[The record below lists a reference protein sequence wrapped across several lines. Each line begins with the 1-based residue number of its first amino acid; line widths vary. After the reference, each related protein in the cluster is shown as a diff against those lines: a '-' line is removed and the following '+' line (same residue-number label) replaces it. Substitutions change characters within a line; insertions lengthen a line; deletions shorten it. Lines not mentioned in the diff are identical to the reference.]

1 MGDEIF
7 IVDDDEAVRS
17 SLAQLIEDEE
27 LGIVAGEAG
36 DGAELTASYLND
48 LHIDILCI
56 DLLMPERDGLET
68 IRAIKDEFHG
78 KYLMLSQVET
88 KELIGQAYTL
98 GVEYYVTKPINRVEV
113 LSVLHLMIE
122 RLHLEHSIEN
132 IQHSLKSVMQFQQR
146 GQTKT
151 KQRGKSLAEAGQ
163 FLLAELGIVGEKGSK
178 DLLDMILFTDQYLA
192 LHADHHDSFPSLKII
207 FTGITEDKL
216 SEPYTSADIAREA
229 KAAEQRVRRAINQSL
244 KHIASLGLT
253 DFSHPTFENYASK
266 FFDFTIVRKKMS
278 ELTKEMS
285 GREEHTRI
293 NVKKFVQVLY
303 YEAKRIF
310 MED

>member
-1 MGDEIF
+1 MRFF

-17 SLAQLIEDEE
+17 SLAQLIEDED
-27 LGIVAGEAG
+27 LGIVAGEAE

-68 IRAIKDEFHG
+68 IRAINDEFHG

-151 KQRGKSLAEAGQ
+151 KQRGKTLAEAGQ

-192 LHADHHDSFPSLKII
+192 LHTEHHDSFPSLKVI
-207 FTGITEDKL
+207 FNGVTEDKL
-216 SEPYTSADIAREA
+216 NEPYTSADIAREA

-278 ELTKEMS
+278 ELTKETS

>member
-1 MGDEIF
+1 MRFF

-27 LGIVAGEAG
+27 LGIVAGEAE
-36 DGAELTASYLND
+36 DGTELTASYLND

-151 KQRGKSLAEAGQ
+151 KQRGKTLAEAGQ

-192 LHADHHDSFPSLKII
+192 LHTEHHDSFPSLKVI
-207 FTGITEDKL
+207 FNGVTEDKL
-216 SEPYTSADIAREA
+216 NEPYTSADIAREA

-278 ELTKEMS
+278 ELTKETS

>member
-1 MGDEIF
+1 MRFF

-27 LGIVAGEAG
+27 LGIVAGEAEA
-36 DGAELTASYLND
+36 GAELTASYLND

-192 LHADHHDSFPSLKII
+192 LHADQHDSFPSLKII

>member
-1 MGDEIF
+1 MRFF

-27 LGIVAGEAG
+27 LGIVAGEAE

-266 FFDFTIVRKKMS
+266 FFDFTIVRKKM
-278 ELTKEMS
+278 
-285 GREEHTRI
+285 
-293 NVKKFVQVLY
+293 
-303 YEAKRIF
+303 
-310 MED
+310 

>member
-1 MGDEIF
+1 MRFF
-7 IVDDDEAVRS
+7 IVDDDEAVRF

-27 LGIVAGEAG
+27 LGIVAGEAE

>member
-1 MGDEIF
+1 MRFF

-27 LGIVAGEAG
+27 LGIVAGEAE

-151 KQRGKSLAEAGQ
+151 KQRGKSLQRRGS
-163 FLLAELGIVGEKGSK
+163 FCWRSLVLLGRRG
-178 DLLDMILFTDQYLA
+178 
-192 LHADHHDSFPSLKII
+192 LKI
-207 FTGITEDKL
+207 
-216 SEPYTSADIAREA
+216 Y
-229 KAAEQRVRRAINQSL
+229 
-244 KHIASLGLT
+244 
-253 DFSHPTFENYASK
+253 
-266 FFDFTIVRKKMS
+266 
-278 ELTKEMS
+278 
-285 GREEHTRI
+285 
-293 NVKKFVQVLY
+293 
-303 YEAKRIF
+303 
-310 MED
+310 

>member
-1 MGDEIF
+1 MRFF

-27 LGIVAGEAG
+27 LGIVAGEAE

-151 KQRGKSLAEAGQ
+151 KQRGKTLAEAGQ

-192 LHADHHDSFPSLKII
+192 LHTEHHDSFPSLKVI
-207 FTGITEDKL
+207 FNGVTEDKL
-216 SEPYTSADIAREA
+216 NEPYTSADIAREA

-278 ELTKEMS
+278 ELTKETN

>member
-1 MGDEIF
+1 MRFF

-27 LGIVAGEAG
+27 LGIVAGEAE

-310 MED
+310 TED

>member
-1 MGDEIF
+1 MRFF

-27 LGIVAGEAG
+27 LGIVAGEAE

-192 LHADHHDSFPSLKII
+192 LHTDHHDSFPSLKVI
-207 FTGITEDKL
+207 FTGVTEEKL
-216 SEPYTSADIAREA
+216 NAPYTSADIAREA

-278 ELTKEMS
+278 ELTKETS

-310 MED
+310 MEN

>member
-1 MGDEIF
+1 MRFF

-27 LGIVAGEAG
+27 LGIVAGEAE

-151 KQRGKSLAEAGQ
+151 KQRGKTLAEAGQ

-192 LHADHHDSFPSLKII
+192 LHTEHHDSFPSLKVI
-207 FTGITEDKL
+207 FNGVTEDKL
-216 SEPYTSADIAREA
+216 NEPYTSADIAREA

-278 ELTKEMS
+278 ELTKETS

>member
-1 MGDEIF
+1 MRFF

-27 LGIVAGEAG
+27 LGIVAGEAK

-178 DLLDMILFTDQYLA
+178 DLLDMILFTDQYIA

-216 SEPYTSADIAREA
+216 VEPYTSADIAREA

>member
-1 MGDEIF
+1 MRFF

-17 SLAQLIEDEE
+17 SLAQLIEDED
-27 LGIVAGEAG
+27 LGIVAGEAE

-88 KELIGQAYTL
+88 KELIGQAYML

-151 KQRGKSLAEAGQ
+151 KQRGKTLAEAGQ

-192 LHADHHDSFPSLKII
+192 LHTEHHDSFPSLKVI
-207 FTGITEDKL
+207 FNGVTEDKL
-216 SEPYTSADIAREA
+216 NEPYTSADIAREA

-278 ELTKEMS
+278 ELTKETS

>member
-1 MGDEIF
+1 MRFF

-27 LGIVAGEAG
+27 LGIVAGEAE

-88 KELIGQAYTL
+88 KELIGKAYTL

-293 NVKKFVQVLY
+293 NAKKFVQVLY

>member
-1 MGDEIF
+1 MRFF

-27 LGIVAGEAG
+27 LGIVAGEAE

-178 DLLDMILFTDQYLA
+178 DLLDMILFTDQYLS
-192 LHADHHDSFPSLKII
+192 LHADQHDSFPSLKII

>member
-1 MGDEIF
+1 MRFF

-27 LGIVAGEAG
+27 LGIVAGEAE

-146 GQTKT
+146 GQTKG

-207 FTGITEDKL
+207 FTGITEEKL

-278 ELTKEMS
+278 EMTKEMN

>member
-1 MGDEIF
+1 MRFF

-17 SLAQLIEDEE
+17 SLAQLIEDED
-27 LGIVAGEAG
+27 LGIVAGEAE

-88 KELIGQAYTL
+88 KELVGQAYTL

-151 KQRGKSLAEAGQ
+151 KQRGKTLAEAGQ

-192 LHADHHDSFPSLKII
+192 LHTEHHDSFPSLKVI
-207 FTGITEDKL
+207 FNGVTEDKL
-216 SEPYTSADIAREA
+216 NEPYTSADIAREA

-278 ELTKEMS
+278 ELTKETS

>member
-1 MGDEIF
+1 MRFF

-27 LGIVAGEAG
+27 LGIVAGEAE

-192 LHADHHDSFPSLKII
+192 MHADHHDSFPSLKII

-216 SEPYTSADIAREA
+216 SDPYTSADIARES

>member
-1 MGDEIF
+1 MRFF

-27 LGIVAGEAG
+27 LGIVAGEAE
-36 DGAELTASYLND
+36 DGAEVTASYLND

-146 GQTKT
+146 GQTTKT

-192 LHADHHDSFPSLKII
+192 LHADQHDSFPSLKVI

-216 SEPYTSADIAREA
+216 IEPFTSADIAREA

-278 ELTKEMS
+278 ELTKEKS

>member
-1 MGDEIF
+1 MRFF

-27 LGIVAGEAG
+27 LGFVAGEAE

-216 SEPYTSADIAREA
+216 SDPYTSADIAREA

-278 ELTKEMS
+278 ELTKETS

>member
-1 MGDEIF
+1 MRFF

-17 SLAQLIEDEE
+17 SLAQLIEDED
-27 LGIVAGEAG
+27 LGLVVGEAE

-68 IRAIKDEFHG
+68 IRVLKDDFHG

-98 GVEYYVTKPINRVEV
+98 GVEYYVTKPINRVEL

-132 IQHSLKSVMQFQQR
+132 IQNSLESVLSYQQR
-146 GQTKT
+146 GQSKPKT
-151 KQRGKSLAEAGQ
+151 KQRGKSLPEAGQ
-163 FLLAELGIVGEKGSK
+163 FLLAELGIVGEKGAK
-178 DLLDMILFTDQYLA
+178 DLLDMIAYADQYLIGQSEQRDA
-192 LHADHHDSFPSLKII
+192 FPSLKII

-216 SEPYTSADIAREA
+216 DAPYTPANIAREA

-278 ELTKEMS
+278 ELTKETN

-303 YEAKRIF
+303 YEAKRIC
-310 MED
+310 MEE